1 MFYLANVQTSSGK
14 LQPSNIPNRFVEFL
28 GFEAKEVKGEP
39 ILMWDAPE
47 AEHKNIWSLTRDQ
60 RAAVLESREILK
72 KNQKKEK
79 QAQHDEELRRRGSVQ
94 MDVNR
99 TSVFVAKIHVG
110 KSIDV

>member
-1 MFYLANVQTSSGK
+1 M
-14 LQPSNIPNRFVEFL
+14 
-28 GFEAKEVKGEP
+28 KGEP

-79 QAQHDEELRRRGSVQ
+79 QAQHDKLLRQKGAVCEDGWIKEFPDCCFSRYMYVKVY
-94 MDVNR
+94 MY
-99 TSVFVAKIHVG
+99 T
-110 KSIDV
+110 

>member
-1 MFYLANVQTSSGK
+1 M
-14 LQPSNIPNRFVEFL
+14 
-28 GFEAKEVKGEP
+28 KGEP

-79 QAQHDEELRRRGSVQ
+79 QAQHDKLLRLWGLFVKMDGSK
-94 MDVNR
+94 NFR
-99 TSVFVAKIHVG
+99 TFVFLKTCIYVKVYMYT
-110 KSIDV
+110 